1 MKIYISGK
9 IGEQNPSEATFLKFG
24 RVQEALER
32 EGHEVINPASP
43 TWQALLKAKWTA
55 YHSIKGDIP
64 TYKFIMLED
73 IAALTRCDAICLL
86 PDYAQSPGATA
97 EAMFARACGI
107 GIYRMDEHGNIE
119 STDIDIETRTGRDDE
134 PRQTEETL

>member
-9 IGEQNPSEATFLKFG
+9 IGEQALSEATVLKFG
-24 RVQEALER
+24 RVQAALER

-43 TWQALLKAKWTA
+43 AWQAWLRVKWTA
-55 YHSIKGDIP
+55 YHSRTGGSP
-64 TYKFIMLED
+64 SYKFIMLKD
-73 IAALTRCDAICLL
+73 IAALAGCDAICLL
-86 PDYAQSPGATA
+86 PDYAHSPGATA

-119 STDIDIETRTGRDDE
+119 STAIDIETRTGRDDE
-134 PRQTEETL
+134 TKQTEETL